1 MKITKPQS
9 TTFAIPVIGKLVTA
23 AKDALVLPIMSRQTQ
38 AAATKNL
45 GSELHA
51 GFKRVV
57 VMQIILRTAFLLFL
71 TAAGF
76 FAGIAKAQPYPNKPI
91 RLIVPSTP
99 GDGADSVARLL
110 ASKLSPVIG
119 QPITI
124 ENRPGAGG
132 VIGSEAAAKSAPDG
146 YTLIMGNAGS
156 HSINAAIYPKLP
168 YDIQRDFVPLSQVA
182 VAPNIAVIN
191 PNIPAHS
198 IAEFIAYAK
207 SQPGKL
213 SYASA
218 GNGSSAHMSME
229 LFKFMA
235 GVDIQHV
242 PYKGSSPALTD
253 LMGGQVAI
261 FIGNLPPTVPLI
273 KAGKLRALAVTAKS
287 RSALMPELP
296 TVMEAGLPGYE
307 TVAWYGVLAPTG
319 TPPEI
324 VKKLSE
330 EIAKIT
336 RSPDM
341 RNKLL
346 EMGVDPVGSSPEEFK
361 ARIDSDI
368 AKWKQIA
375 KKAGIKIE

>member
-1 MKITKPQS
+1 MEKVVKYKNYG
-9 TTFAIPVIGKLVTA
+9 FHLLV
-23 AKDALVLPIMSRQTQ
+23 
-38 AAATKNL
+38 
-45 GSELHA
+45 GS
-51 GFKRVV
+51 
-57 VMQIILRTAFLLFL
+57 MLLCL
-71 TAAGF
+71 AS
-76 FAGIAKAQPYPNKPI
+76 IAVAQPYPNKPI

-99 GDGADSVARLL
+99 GDAADLVARLVAL
-110 ASKLSPVIG
+110 KLSPVLG
-119 QPITI
+119 QPVTV

-156 HSINAAIYPKLP
+156 HSINAAVYPKLP

-191 PNIPAHS
+191 PMVPANS

-213 SYASA
+213 SYASG

-229 LFKFMA
+229 LFKFMS

-253 LMGGQVAI
+253 LMAGQVAI

-296 TVMEAGLPGYE
+296 TISEAGLPGYE
-307 TVAWYGVLAPTG
+307 TIAWYGVLTPAG

-324 VKKLSE
+324 VRKLAA

-341 RNKLL
+341 RDKLV
-346 EMGVDPVGSSPEEFK
+346 EMGVDPVGGTPEEFK
-361 ARIDSDI
+361 ALIDSDI
-368 AKWKQIA
+368 AKWKPIA
-375 KKAGIKIE
+375 KKAGIKID